1 MICVWEFVCVF
12 VCIPVCHIV
21 CMCTRMH
28 VYGFV
33 VYVCVCVCVCMCVC
47 MCVCVC
53 IYIYKSAFMLVQVVS
68 FAIAS
73 HFPVMLPVATRPQ
86 FSVLATGPLTTL
98 HSTSMC
104 TMSVG
109 TQNWSRSMDR
119 SIPTSW
125 PQEQRSSVEMS
136 PTCVPYMRS
145 IMFSLPLHIF
155 FVGDRPGIFWILD
168 AFQQ

>member
-1 MICVWEFVCVF
+1 MCLCVFLFVTLFVCA
-12 VCIPVCHIV
+12 HV
-21 CMCTRMH
+21 CMCMDLLCMC
-28 VYGFV
+28 
-33 VYVCVCVCVCMCVC
+33 VCVCVCVCMCVC

-53 IYIYKSAFMLVQVVS
+53 MCNKSAFMLVQVVS

-98 HSTSMC
+98 HSTSTC

-145 IMFSLPLHIF
+145 IMFSLSLHIF